1 MSAARVR
8 TGLGV
13 RRARPS
19 SRPGRPLFGLQ
30 SRGLVPG
37 EAPAATLA
45 EAVAEHTAR
54 IRERQPEGPYHL
66 LGYSMGGLV
75 AYEVAVTLQAAGE
88 KVALLA
94 VLDAFPGTWIR
105 QAPPADRPTLLRSIL
120 TVLGRPTPQVPVTD
134 EQFMELICSV
144 PDMAGGLTDD
154 ELAALVEVTAR
165 NGRLLQEFAPTLYD
179 GDLLVFTAADDP
191 GAVPGRY
198 GDWRPYVTGRVVDH
212 EIPCAHGEMTRPG
225 ALDRIGPSLA
235 EQLA

>member
-1 MSAARVR
+1 MGFAGLARH
-8 TGLGV
+8 L
-13 RRARPS
+13 A
-19 SRPGRPLFGLQ
+19 PGRPLFGLQ

-37 EAPAATLA
+37 EAPAATLT

-75 AYEVAVTLQAAGE
+75 AYEVAVALQAAGE

-105 QAPPADRPTLLRSIL
+105 QTPPADRPTLLRSIL
-120 TVLGRPTPQVPVTD
+120 TVLGRPVPQVPLTD
-134 EQFMELICSV
+134 EVFTEAVRCV

-154 ELAALVEVTAR
+154 ELAALVAVTAQ
-165 NGRLLQEFAPTLYD
+165 NGRLLQEFAPTTYD
-179 GDLLVFTAADDP
+179 GDLLVFTAAEDP

-212 EIPCAHGEMTRPG
+212 EISCAHGEMTRPG
-225 ALDRIGPSLA
+225 ALDRIGPVLA